1 MKITGIEKKQGTRYT
16 VYVDGEYWYILDV
29 EIIASVNLT
38 EGMEVSEAFL
48 EELLRRAQVRK
59 ARERALY
66 LLSYRDHSRK
76 ELVDKLLQSVDE
88 DIALQTADKME
99 EFGYLND
106 ERYARK
112 LARDCMQRKKLGD
125 RRTRFELQKKGVSR
139 AVIDQVLME
148 LEDEIDP
155 REQLREL
162 VERKYARYLT
172 DRKGMQK
179 VTNALARLGHSYGD
193 IRAVLQ
199 EYLDENGGFLEEEDL
214 WG

>member
-88 DIALQTADKME
+88 DIALQTADKM
-99 EFGYLND
+99 
-106 ERYARK
+106 
-112 LARDCMQRKKLGD
+112 
-125 RRTRFELQKKGVSR
+125 
-139 AVIDQVLME
+139 
-148 LEDEIDP
+148 
-155 REQLREL
+155 
-162 VERKYARYLT
+162 
-172 DRKGMQK
+172 
-179 VTNALARLGHSYGD
+179 
-193 IRAVLQ
+193 
-199 EYLDENGGFLEEEDL
+199 
-214 WG
+214 